1 MKQRASAERKAVNGP
16 KRRYNAKS
24 LKSAIPADDD
34 LLRLAASGDNQAM
47 DQLLTRFKGLV
58 RHKASAMFMA
68 GADSEDVIQEGMIGL
83 FKAIRTFHPEM
94 NVPFAA
100 FASSCISAQITDA
113 VRQASRKKHQLL
125 NQSVSLQS
133 LVGSPDLGDERHFG
147 DLLDS
152 SSGQDPEQVLL
163 SRENMADLKDFI
175 QNHLSPLERQT
186 VLLFIQNQSYQQ
198 IAANLNVPAKTVDNA
213 LRRARR
219 KFLTYRK
226 QAQQAV
232 MKNRGADA

>member
-1 MKQRASAERKAVNGP
+1 M
-16 KRRYNAKS
+16 
-24 LKSAIPADDD
+24 IC
-34 LLRLAASGDNQAM
+34 SGWQ
-47 DQLLTRFKGLV
+47 
-58 RHKASAMFMA
+58 
-68 GADSEDVIQEGMIGL
+68 
-83 FKAIRTFHPEM
+83 HPEM

-100 FASSCISAQITDA
+100 FAASCISAQITDA

-125 NQSVSLQS
+125 
-133 LVGSPDLGDERHFG
+133 
-147 DLLDS
+147 
-152 SSGQDPEQVLL
+152 
-163 SRENMADLKDFI
+163 
-175 QNHLSPLERQT
+175 
-186 VLLFIQNQSYQQ
+186 NQSYQQ